1 MNSQH
6 TSTSSAS
13 VAIHLKDVVHQY
25 PKSKTRMTL
34 PEWTVEKGDRIFLHG
49 PSGSGKTT
57 LLNMLAGVL
66 NADSGDINLL
76 GEDFSSLSSGKRDG
90 FRARHIGVVFQQFN
104 LVPHLSVL
112 KNIELAAYFGGNK
125 GNVESKAAGLIN
137 ALKLPAEVLT
147 QSAKSLSV
155 GQQQRVAIARALI
168 NEPEI
173 LLVDEPTSALDTDA
187 RDAFMTL
194 LIDLC
199 KQHHT
204 TLIFVSHDKSL
215 AQYLSSS
222 VSLQSLCSFS
232 EVA

>member
-1 MNSQH
+1 
-6 TSTSSAS
+6 
-13 VAIHLKDVVHQY
+13 
-25 PKSKTRMTL
+25 MTL

-66 NADSGDINLL
+66 NADSGDITLL

-137 ALKLPAEVLT
+137 ALKLPVEVLT

-168 NEPEI
+168 N
-173 LLVDEPTSALDTDA
+173 
-187 RDAFMTL
+187 
-194 LIDLC
+194 
-199 KQHHT
+199 
-204 TLIFVSHDKSL
+204 
-215 AQYLSSS
+215 
-222 VSLQSLCSFS
+222 
-232 EVA
+232 

>member
-1 MNSQH
+1 
-6 TSTSSAS
+6 
-13 VAIHLKDVVHQY
+13 
-25 PKSKTRMTL
+25 MTL

>member
-1 MNSQH
+1 
-6 TSTSSAS
+6 
-13 VAIHLKDVVHQY
+13 
-25 PKSKTRMTL
+25 MTL
-34 PEWTVEKGDRIFLHG
+34 PEWTVEKGERIFLHG

-66 NADSGDINLL
+66 NADSGDITLL

-125 GNVESKAAGLIN
+125 GNIESKAGGLIN

>member
-1 MNSQH
+1 
-6 TSTSSAS
+6 
-13 VAIHLKDVVHQY
+13 
-25 PKSKTRMTL
+25 MTL
-34 PEWTVEKGDRIFLHG
+34 PEWTVQKGDRIFLHG

-66 NADSGDINLL
+66 NADSGDITLL

-137 ALKLPAEVLT
+137 TLKLPAEVLT

>member
-1 MNSQH
+1 
-6 TSTSSAS
+6 
-13 VAIHLKDVVHQY
+13 
-25 PKSKTRMTL
+25 MTL

-76 GEDFSSLSSGKRDG
+76 GEDFSSMSSGKRDA

-194 LIDLC
+194 LIELC

>member
-1 MNSQH
+1 
-6 TSTSSAS
+6 
-13 VAIHLKDVVHQY
+13 
-25 PKSKTRMTL
+25 MTL

-66 NADSGDINLL
+66 NADSGDITLL

-137 ALKLPAEVLT
+137 ALKLPVEVLT

>member
-1 MNSQH
+1 
-6 TSTSSAS
+6 
-13 VAIHLKDVVHQY
+13 
-25 PKSKTRMTL
+25 MTL
-34 PEWTVEKGDRIFLHG
+34 PEWTVEKGERIFLHG

-66 NADSGDINLL
+66 NADSGDITLL

-125 GNVESKAAGLIN
+125 SNVESKAAGLIN